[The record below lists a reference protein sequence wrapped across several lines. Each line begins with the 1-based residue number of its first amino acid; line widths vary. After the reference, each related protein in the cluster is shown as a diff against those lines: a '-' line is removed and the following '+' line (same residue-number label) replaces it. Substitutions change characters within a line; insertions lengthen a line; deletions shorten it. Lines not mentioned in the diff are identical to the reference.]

1 MALVPMKSIL
11 LVAQDQTFSAR
22 AREALE
28 GSGRFVVCEIA
39 SAHGLYEVA
48 QRVQPA
54 LMLLEITPE
63 TTSALASEI
72 LAHSVLQETLI
83 VFLTDDDTPG
93 ERWRDARFRQYVWQ
107 KKALKI
113 DELVSRVDE
122 ILSDLDL
129 LPT

>member
-1 MALVPMKSIL
+1 MKSIL

-28 GSGRFVVCEIA
+28 RSGRFVVCEKA
-39 SAHGLYEVA
+39 NVHGLYEIA
-48 QRVQPA
+48 KRVQPA

-63 TTSALASEI
+63 TTSALALEI

-93 ERWRDARFRQYVWQ
+93 ERWRDPRFRQYVWQ
-107 KKALKI
+107 KKSLNI